1 MSACAPYVQV
11 HMLKTDVDIKS
22 SVSSTR
28 SFCQRCLLFSRVM
41 LYMHVHG
48 EQNTLPTAIFT
59 INHISKS
66 PRYAAMHTD
75 KGAF

>member
-1 MSACAPYVQV
+1 MCAPYVQV
-11 HMLKTDVDIKS
+11 HMLKTDVDIIS
-22 SVSSTR
+22 SVR

-48 EQNTLPTAIFT
+48 EQNTLPTAVFT
-59 INHISKS
+59 VDHVSKS
-66 PRYAAMHTD
+66 ARYAAMHTD